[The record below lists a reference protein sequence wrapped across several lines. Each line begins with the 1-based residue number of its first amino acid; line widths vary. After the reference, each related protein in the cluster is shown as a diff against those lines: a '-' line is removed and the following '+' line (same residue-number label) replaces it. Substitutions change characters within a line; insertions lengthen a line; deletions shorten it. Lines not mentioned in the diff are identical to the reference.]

1 MLWNSAKSLRFHLIS
16 SNALV
21 TTKRKSRFSRI
32 SIYYFIFLLFQ
43 SWNITSLQIYIIFH
57 TFKTLH
63 NLLKKKFFFP
73 MMKTNLLSCLSF
85 FSYWYGLYK
94 LIIDELM
101 FITPFILTSSVL
113 GSYSGCIIGLPC
125 LSLWS
130 IYMCKMLLKNLGI
143 ITGKRMLL
151 LWMSLCGKMLSNHSE
166 IFHSSFLKPVFP
178 FQDLISNSLYCLPY
192 NSYEVS
198 SENLVLDQLI
208 IP

>member
-1 MLWNSAKSLRFHLIS
+1 MLLLQPGENLDFQEYKF
-16 SNALV
+16 
-21 TTKRKSRFSRI
+21 
-32 SIYYFIFLLFQ
+32 YYFSSLLFQ

-63 NLLKKKFFFP
+63 NLLEKKFFFP

-94 LIIDELM
+94 LIIDELI

-130 IYMCKMLLKNLGI
+130 TYMCKILLKNLGI

-151 LWMSLCGKMLSNHSE
+151 LWMSLCGNTFRNPFK

-178 FQDLISNSLYCLPY
+178 FQDLISNSLYYLPY

>member
-1 MLWNSAKSLRFHLIS
+1 
-16 SNALV
+16 
-21 TTKRKSRFSRI
+21 
-32 SIYYFIFLLFQ
+32 
-43 SWNITSLQIYIIFH
+43 
-57 TFKTLH
+57 
-63 NLLKKKFFFP
+63 

-130 IYMCKMLLKNLGI
+130 TYMCKILLKNLGI

-151 LWMSLCGKMLSNHSE
+151 LWMSLCGKTFRNPSK

-198 SENLVLDQLI
+198 SENLVIDQLI